1 MGKKRTLTDESKWGY
16 ILIAPTIIG
25 LIVLNVYPF
34 IQTLILSFSATHPF
48 GIYEI
53 TGPQNYVRMFESRE
67 FWKATWNS
75 IYFCILTVPAGLFLS
90 LITAVLLN
98 AKLKGKTAFLGHLLS
113 SHGGGSAAIAHGM
126 ENGFSTLSTASS
138 IR

>member
-53 TGPQNYVRMFESRE
+53 TGPRTMSACL
-67 FWKATWNS
+67 KAGNS
-75 IYFCILTVPAGLFLS
+75 
-90 LITAVLLN
+90 
-98 AKLKGKTAFLGHLLS
+98 GKPPGTPSISAF
-113 SHGGGSAAIAHGM
+113 
-126 ENGFSTLSTASS
+126 
-138 IR
+138 